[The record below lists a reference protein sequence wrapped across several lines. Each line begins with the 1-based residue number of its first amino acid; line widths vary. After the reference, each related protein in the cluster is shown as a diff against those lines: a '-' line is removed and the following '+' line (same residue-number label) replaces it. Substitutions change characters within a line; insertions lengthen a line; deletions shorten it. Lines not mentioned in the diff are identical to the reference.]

1 METSYNPHDIEQS
14 WYAQWEADDT
24 FKPSGTGTPYSIVI
38 PPPNVTGSLHMGHAF
53 QHTIMDALTRYH
65 RMKGD
70 NTLWQPGCDH
80 AGIAT
85 QMVVERLV
93 NAEGKTRQDLGR
105 EAFVERIWDWKEH
118 SGGTISQQMRRLGDS
133 PDWSREAFTMDEN
146 LSEAVHEVFIRLYEE
161 KLIYR
166 GNRLVNWDPVFHTAV
181 SDLEV
186 LNEEEQGHMWH
197 LRYPLAEPVDGLEYL
212 IVATTRPET
221 MLGDQA
227 VAIHPDDTRY
237 QKLLGKRVKL
247 PLTDREIPVIA
258 DDYVDM
264 EFGTGCVKITPAH
277 DFNDYEMGKRHQL
290 PMLNI
295 LTEDASI
302 NNNAPEKYQGMDR
315 FEARK
320 QIVKD
325 LEVLQL
331 LDKIE
336 PHTLMVPRGDRS
348 NAVIEPFLTD
358 QWYVEAKVLAKPA
371 IEAVESGQIKF
382 VPENWSKTYF
392 QWMHNIQDWC
402 ISRQLWWGHRI
413 PAWYDENDNVY
424 VGHDE
429 ATVRDKYSLGDIK
442 LRQDED
448 VLDTWFSSALWPMAT
463 LGWPEK
469 TEALETFL
477 PTSVLVTGFDI
488 IFFWVARMIMAS
500 IKFTDKVPFH
510 EVYITGLIRDE
521 MGHKMSKSKGNVLDP
536 IDIIDGIDLEA
547 LISKRT
553 TGMMQPQLAQKI
565 EKQTR
570 SQYPDGIAS
579 YGTDALR
586 FTFCAMASTSRDINF
601 DLHRVEGYRNFC
613 NKIWNAARYVLM
625 NTEDYSKDNQDLSE
639 MTFSL
644 ADRWIQ
650 AQLQLTIKSF
660 DKHLLEYRFDLC
672 AQVLY
677 EFVWNEYCDWY
688 LELSKPVLYSDSSS
702 ESEKAGARQT
712 LINVMD
718 SMLRLLHPFMPFI
731 TEEIWQRVKPLTTNK
746 INAEGTLIVQPFPEA
761 DDSLIEASTL
771 DDIQWVKQLV
781 IAIRTIRGEMGISPA
796 KPIPVYLS
804 NGSEQDQKK
813 MQSQQQFLKTLAKL
827 ESIHWLEKGETAPV
841 SATALAGNMEILIPM
856 QGLIDKDAELARLD
870 KELQKLNQEHGRIA
884 GKLSNPGFTEK
895 APAAV
900 VEKERLKLEKI
911 EPALATLQSKRNDI
925 ASL

>member
-1 METSYNPHDIEQS
+1 METSYNPHDIEQN
-14 WYAQWEADDT
+14 WYSQWESADA

-85 QMVVERLV
+85 QMVVERLL

-105 EAFVERIWDWKEH
+105 EAFVVRIWDWKEH

-166 GNRLVNWDPVFHTAV
+166 GKRLVNWDPVFHTAV

-186 LNEEEQGHMWH
+186 LNLEEQGHMWH

-237 QKLLGKRVKL
+237 QKLLGKMVKL

-302 NNNAPEKYQGMDR
+302 NNQAPEKYRGMDR
-315 FEARK
+315 FDARK

-325 LEVLQL
+325 LEELEL
-331 LDKIE
+331 LEKIE

-348 NAVIEPFLTD
+348 HAVIEPLLTD
-358 QWYVEAKVLAKPA
+358 QWYVDAKVLAKPA

-382 VPENWSKTYF
+382 VPENWSKTYY
-392 QWMHNIQDWC
+392 QWMYNIQDWC

-413 PAWYDENDNVY
+413 PAWYDEDDNVY

-429 ATVRDKYSLGDIK
+429 AALREKHNLGDKK

-469 TEALETFL
+469 TTALDTFL
-477 PTSVLVTGFDI
+477 PTSVLVTGFDY
-488 IFFWVARMIMAS
+488 FLQF
-500 IKFTDKVPFH
+500 
-510 EVYITGLIRDE
+510 
-521 MGHKMSKSKGNVLDP
+521 GNSEYVNRIL
-536 IDIIDGIDLEA
+536 
-547 LISKRT
+547 
-553 TGMMQPQLAQKI
+553 
-565 EKQTR
+565 
-570 SQYPDGIAS
+570 
-579 YGTDALR
+579 
-586 FTFCAMASTSRDINF
+586 TSE
-601 DLHRVEGYRNFC
+601 VEG
-613 NKIWNAARYVLM
+613 
-625 NTEDYSKDNQDLSE
+625 
-639 MTFSL
+639 
-644 ADRWIQ
+644 
-650 AQLQLTIKSF
+650 
-660 DKHLLEYRFDLC
+660 
-672 AQVLY
+672 
-677 EFVWNEYCDWY
+677 
-688 LELSKPVLYSDSSS
+688 
-702 ESEKAGARQT
+702 
-712 LINVMD
+712 
-718 SMLRLLHPFMPFI
+718 
-731 TEEIWQRVKPLTTNK
+731 
-746 INAEGTLIVQPFPEA
+746 GTLATFPF
-761 DDSLIEASTL
+761 
-771 DDIQWVKQLV
+771 
-781 IAIRTIRGEMGISPA
+781 
-796 KPIPVYLS
+796 
-804 NGSEQDQKK
+804 
-813 MQSQQQFLKTLAKL
+813 F
-827 ESIHWLEKGETAPV
+827 
-841 SATALAGNMEILIPM
+841 PM
-856 QGLIDKDAELARLD
+856 
-870 KELQKLNQEHGRIA
+870 
-884 GKLSNPGFTEK
+884 SFP
-895 APAAV
+895 
-900 VEKERLKLEKI
+900 
-911 EPALATLQSKRNDI
+911 EPAL
-925 ASL
+925 